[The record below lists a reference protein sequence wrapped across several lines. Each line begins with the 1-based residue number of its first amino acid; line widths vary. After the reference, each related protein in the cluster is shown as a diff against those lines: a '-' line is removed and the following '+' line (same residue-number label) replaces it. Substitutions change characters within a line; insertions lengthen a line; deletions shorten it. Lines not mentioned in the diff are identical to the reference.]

1 MMKLLTSRTISAT
14 KKNTDIENEKID
26 VHDVKLGYRKI
37 SNLLFLHI
45 TH

>member
-14 KKNTDIENEKID
+14 KKKTDIENEKID

-37 SNLLFLHI
+37 S
-45 TH
+45 